1 MAALS
6 DQPTGDFLPQLAQ
19 TNDAAA
25 AALFLDLCRTSP
37 TLRGW
42 LWGKFAKSE
51 KTRTELARVLDSGQL
66 VSDPL
71 SLLANLANE
80 PAAGAAREWATLKRD
95 MAAKV
100 RGPRYGGLT
109 RRQVETLIR
118 RYQAGHI
125 DVGTFLFVYAWR
137 RHLDRETTP
146 SPLLLRAGYTYF
158 AQIIGEGRVDLAKEL
173 VKALAF
179 LADRKVGDIGKVDFG
194 YAHWW
199 KLCVLHYM
207 LNHPKDQYR
216 TGELHTYLK
225 SQRVAIDPKEIRV
238 FCKTHGIQRDARAGR
253 PARV

>member
-25 AALFLDLCRTSP
+25 AALFIDLCRTSP

-66 VSDPL
+66 VSDPI

-109 RRQVETLIR
+109 RRQVETLTCPWPL
-118 RYQAGHI
+118 GHGKRSTPHLE
-125 DVGTFLFVYAWR
+125 DGPHPACGQLCWR
-137 RHLDRETTP
+137 QSAVRL
-146 SPLLLRAGYTYF
+146 
-158 AQIIGEGRVDLAKEL
+158 
-173 VKALAF
+173 
-179 LADRKVGDIGKVDFG
+179 
-194 YAHWW
+194 
-199 KLCVLHYM
+199 
-207 LNHPKDQYR
+207 
-216 TGELHTYLK
+216 TG
-225 SQRVAIDPKEIRV
+225 SI
-238 FCKTHGIQRDARAGR
+238 
-253 PARV
+253 